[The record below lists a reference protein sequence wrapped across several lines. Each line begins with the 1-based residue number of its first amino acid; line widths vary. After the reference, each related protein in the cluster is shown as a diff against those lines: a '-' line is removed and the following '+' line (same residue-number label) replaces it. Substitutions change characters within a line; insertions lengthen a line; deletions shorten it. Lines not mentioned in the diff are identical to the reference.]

1 MMGGGG
7 GNAGAQK
14 RPLDGAGGNMDQK
27 RARMEPVVPPEME
40 SLPQEGSSMDLEAL
54 KRRFDALQQEV
65 SGMKI
70 CELRFVV
77 GFLGAAVKSA
87 IRVLTIL
94 ACPAVALMTCECL
107 SAVSA
112 GQSCVVSFFTG

>member
-27 RARMEPVVPPEME
+27 RARMEGPVVPPEME

-54 KRRFDALQQEV
+54 KRRFEALQQEV
-65 SGMKI
+65 SALVCAFVCAVLCGMGPVEF
-70 CELRFVV
+70 CGCCSGVP
-77 GFLGAAVKSA
+77 G
-87 IRVLTIL
+87 
-94 ACPAVALMTCECL
+94 
-107 SAVSA
+107 
-112 GQSCVVSFFTG
+112 